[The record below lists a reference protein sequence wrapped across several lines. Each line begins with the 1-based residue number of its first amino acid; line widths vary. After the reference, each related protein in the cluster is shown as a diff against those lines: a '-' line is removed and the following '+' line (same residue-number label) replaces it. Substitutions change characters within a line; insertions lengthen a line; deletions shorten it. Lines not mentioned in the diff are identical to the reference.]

1 MKKYGLSCVLYNM
14 WEEFQK
20 ILQMREKEKK
30 DERNERTDEIYS

>member
-1 MKKYGLSCVLYNM
+1 MKKYGLSCVLCNI

-30 DERNERTDEIYS
+30 DERTDEIYS

>member
-20 ILQMREKEKK
+20 ILQMWEKEKK
-30 DERNERTDEIYS
+30 